1 MSADL
6 KTSLR
11 SAIQAVFI
19 ELFKKSSNQPVL
31 MRFKNPFEGLI
42 PDGGALEIII
52 NIYIHATAKK
62 EKIVCCVS
70 PNFLPLSLSQ
80 LIFLQI
86 LPDSPRLQ
94 LFFYKNRLRKE
105 DFS

>member
-70 PNFLPLSLSQ
+70 PNFL
-80 LIFLQI
+80 LISAYLLANFAGFP
-86 LPDSPRLQ
+86 PDSN
-94 LFFYKNRLRKE
+94 FFSIKTIY
-105 DFS
+105 